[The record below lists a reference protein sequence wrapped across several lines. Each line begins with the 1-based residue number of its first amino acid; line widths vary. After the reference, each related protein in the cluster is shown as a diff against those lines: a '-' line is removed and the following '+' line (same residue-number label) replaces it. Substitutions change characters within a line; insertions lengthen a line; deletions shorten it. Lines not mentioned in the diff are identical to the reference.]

1 MTTRLT
7 RGLGVLLLAG
17 LIALVGGA
25 SAAGAADGGVLRL
38 AHLSPDTPAVDVY
51 VDSVDTPDS
60 GILLTSVSY
69 GTISDYQSVPAG
81 TYTVSMR
88 AAGAAATSAPVLST
102 TVTVAAGSA
111 YTVAGVGEF
120 ASLGLEVIPD
130 DLALPAEGQ
139 ARARVVNAASTLTPA
154 DVSLADGDEL
164 AGGLAFAAQTGYVSV
179 PGGQTTLEVSGGSS
193 AGTDLPVELTSGST
207 YTVLLLDSDAGVEV
221 RTVLDAASP
230 GVVPTGGV
238 EAGGGGADGGS
249 PVLPLALGGIAASAV
264 LGLLVT
270 AGRRLPHRHAVAGRH
285 AAA

>member
-17 LIALVGGA
+17 LLALLGGTTP
-25 SAAGAADGGVLRL
+25 AGAADGGLLRL

-60 GILLTSVSY
+60 GLVLTGVSY
-69 GTISDYQSVPAG
+69 GTVSDYRSVPAG

-88 AAGAAATSAPVLST
+88 AAGAAATSPPVLST
-102 TVTVAAGSA
+102 TVTVDAGTA

-120 ASLGLEVIPD
+120 ADLGLEVIPD
-130 DLALPAEGQ
+130 DLTLPAAGQ

-154 DVSLADGDEL
+154 DVSLASGEAL
-164 AGGLAFAAQTGYVSV
+164 AGGLAFADQTSYVSV
-179 PGGQTTLEVSGGSS
+179 PGGTTTLQVSGGST
-193 AGTDLPVELTSGST
+193 AGTDLPVNLAAGST
-207 YTVLLLDSDAGVEV
+207 YTVLLLDSDSGVEV

-238 EAGGGGADGGS
+238 EAGGGGAAGS
-249 PVLPLALGGIAASAV
+249 SGPLPLLVGGIAALAV
-264 LGLLVT
+264 TGLLVT
-270 AGRRLPHRHAVAGRH
+270 AVARLPQRHALAGRH
-285 AAA
+285 AAR